1 VSKGVQAGNR
11 RGGSG
16 RVTPS
21 KLRRSAV
28 IAVDGVL
35 ALGTGAL
42 AGLFATGP
50 AAAQAPN
57 PGWTG
62 IQGPLPSAPDGP
74 GTNPSATFNSENC
87 ISAVTCVAAGSYAD
101 GSNVGH
107 GLLDVLSGGSWS
119 SVEAPLPS
127 NGDDTSDASLS
138 SVSCANAGW
147 CVAVGE
153 YTDMSGGR
161 DGLVETYAGGRWM
174 ATQAPVPS
182 DALGG
187 TNAEYFLKSVSCPG
201 VGDCTAVGGYKNPSG
216 GLGLVD
222 SLSGGSWST
231 QPAPTSPGAAGST
244 HVSLDGVSC
253 PAVGGCAATGVFEN
267 ASSHIESEVLAQA
280 VAGGAW
286 AAQDAPLPSDTLPPA
301 AQESELLSVSCAT
314 GFCEAAGIYAG
325 TGSNESPLLD
335 RLAGGV
341 WSTTPPPPLPDNV
354 GSGSNHAG
362 AVLAVSC
369 AFDGCVA
376 VGTYVDSGG
385 GRRPLAET
393 VSSTGAVSAAEGP
406 QPGDAASGSSTNGN
420 FTAVSCLSMT
430 DCVAG
435 GDYRNTVAT
444 NRVALLDNLSG
455 GTWSTVPAPVPS
467 TAGTGAAAQSDIG
480 AVSCSSR
487 GACDAAGTVWDPG
500 GNHLPLLESYTPPEG
515 YWNDAS
521 DGGIFSYGS
530 AVFHGSMGGQHLN
543 APMVGMAET
552 PGPGGYWE
560 VGSDGG
566 IFTFGN
572 AVFHGSTGSLRLN
585 APIVGMAGTP
595 DGGGYWLVATDGGIF
610 NYGDA
615 GFYGSAGSIHLNKP
629 IVGMAPT
636 PDGHGYWLVASDG
649 GIFTYGD
656 AVFHG
661 SAGSIPLNKPVVGMA
676 SDASGFGYWLVA
688 SDGGIFTYGDAG
700 FLGSRGGQPL
710 NKPIVGMMSSFDGAG
725 YWLVASDGGIFGYG
739 DTGFYG
745 SAGSLHLNAP
755 VVGGTPS

>member
-1 VSKGVQAGNR
+1 MSKRVQ
-11 RGGSG
+11 RGSI
-16 RVTPS
+16 TPS
-21 KLRRSAV
+21 KFRRGAV

-35 ALGTGAL
+35 AVGTGAIG
-42 AGLFATGP
+42 GLFATG
-50 AAAQAPN
+50 AGVASATAPT

-62 IQGPLPSAPDGP
+62 IQGPLPSTPDAP
-74 GTNPSATFNSENC
+74 GTDPVASFNSEDC
-87 ISAVTCVAAGSYAD
+87 VSAVSCIAAGSYED
-101 GSNVGH
+101 GSGTSH
-107 GLLDVLSGGSWS
+107 GLLEVLAGGSWS
-119 SVEAPLPS
+119 SSEAPLPA
-127 NGDDTSDASLS
+127 NGDPTRDASLA
-138 SVSCANAGW
+138 SVSCASPGW

-153 YTDMSGGR
+153 YIDMSGGR
-161 DGLVETYAGGRWM
+161 DGLVETYSGGRWT

-187 TNAEYFLKSVSCPG
+187 SSADYFLKSVSCPG
-201 VGDCTAVGGYKNPSG
+201 IGDCIAAGDYKNAIG
-216 GLGLVD
+216 GVGLID
-222 SLSGGSWST
+222 SLAGGAWST
-231 QPAPTSPGAAGST
+231 QPAPASPGASSST
-244 HVSLDGVSC
+244 HVSLVDVSC
-253 PAVGGCAATGVFEN
+253 PAVGGCAATGIFEN
-267 ASSHIESEVLAQA
+267 ASSNIESEVLEQA
-280 VAGGAW
+280 AAGGAW
-286 AAQDAPLPSDTLPPA
+286 AAQDSPLPSDSLPPA
-301 AQESELLSVSCAT
+301 TQESELLGLSCAT
-314 GFCEAAGIYAG
+314 GFCEAAGIYAP
-325 TGSNESPLLD
+325 TGSNESPLLE

-341 WSTTPPPPLPDNV
+341 WSTTPPPPLPGNA
-354 GSGSNHAG
+354 GSGGNHNG
-362 AVLAVSC
+362 GVTAVSC

-376 VGTYVDSGG
+376 VGFYRDSSGG
-385 GRRPLAET
+385 SRGLAET
-393 VSSTGAVSAAEGP
+393 VDSTGAVTAAEGP
-406 QPGDAASGSSTNGN
+406 QPGDAASGSSTDGTFN
-420 FTAVSCLSMT
+420 AVSCLSVT

-435 GDYRNTVAT
+435 GQYRNAVAT
-444 NRVALLDNLSG
+444 NRVAFLDNLGG

-467 TAGTGAAAQSDIG
+467 TEATGAAAQSDIN

-487 GACDAAGTVWDPG
+487 GACDAAGTVWDPSA
-500 GNHLPLLESYTPPEG
+500 HRLPLLESYTPPEG

-530 AVFHGSMGGQHLN
+530 AVFHGSMGGQHIN

-566 IFTFGN
+566 IFSFGN
-572 AVFHGSTGSLRLN
+572 ALFHGSTGSLRLN

-595 DGGGYWLVATDGGIF
+595 DGGGYWLVASDGGIF

-615 GFYGSAGSIHLNKP
+615 GFYGSAGSIRLNKP
-629 IVGMAPT
+629 IVGMAAT

-649 GIFTYGD
+649 GIFNYGD
-656 AVFHG
+656 AGFLG
-661 SAGSIPLNKPVVGMA
+661 SRGGQPLNKPIVGMA
-676 SDASGFGYWLVA
+676 ADASGLGYWLVA
-688 SDGGIFTYGDAG
+688 SDGGIFNYGDAS